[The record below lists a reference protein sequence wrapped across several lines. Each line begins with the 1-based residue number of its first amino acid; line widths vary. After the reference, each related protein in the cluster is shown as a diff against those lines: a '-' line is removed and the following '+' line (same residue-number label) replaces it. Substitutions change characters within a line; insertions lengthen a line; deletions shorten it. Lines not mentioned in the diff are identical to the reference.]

1 MTDFKSGFVSI
12 VGRPNAGKSTL
23 LNQLIKQKVAIVTDK
38 PQTTR
43 DAIIGIKTEDD
54 YQIIFTD
61 TPGIHKPKHELGSR
75 MNAIAY
81 SNFKGMDL
89 IYYVMDVSAPFG
101 TGDEYLIKKLA
112 KVKTPIILI
121 LNKIDQVENDDILLR
136 IVEVSKLLEVQEVV
150 PLSALN
156 DNNIDKLLEVTL
168 EYLDDGIMYYPKDA
182 ISAHPEQFII
192 AEIIREKII
201 NLTQEELPHSIAVA
215 IEKLT
220 QKDNV
225 LVINV
230 VVFVNRA
237 SQKGMIIGKQ
247 GQMIKKIG
255 QLAREELEL
264 KLGQKVFIESHV
276 KVEKNWRNRNQLL
289 NQLGYIEIEEE

>member
-23 LNQLIKQKVAIVTDK
+23 LNQLVKQKVAIVTDK

-43 DAIIGIKTEDD
+43 DAIIGVLTEDH

-81 SNFKGMDL
+81 SNFRGMDV
-89 IYYVMDVSAPFG
+89 IYYMMDVSVPLG
-101 TGDEYLIKKLA
+101 GGDEFLIERLS

-121 LNKIDQVENDDILLR
+121 LNKIDKVDNDEILLR
-136 IVEVSKLLEVQEVV
+136 IVQMKERLNFAEVI
-150 PLSALN
+150 PLSAKN
-156 DNNIDKLLEVTL
+156 SNNVDTLLDVTL
-168 EYLDDGIMYYPKDA
+168 EYLDDGIMYYPKDM

-215 IEKLT
+215 IEKIT
-220 QKDNV
+220 QKDEV
-225 LVINV
+225 LLINIVI
-230 VVFVNRA
+230 FVNRD

-247 GQMIKKIG
+247 GRMIREIG
-255 QLAREELEL
+255 KLAREELEL
-264 KLGQKVFIESHV
+264 VLGQKIYLESHV
-276 KVEKNWRNRNQLL
+276 RVEKNWRNRHRLL
-289 NQLGYIEIEEE
+289 NQLGYIEIDDE